1 MTPWRRAWQP
11 TPGFLP
17 GKSHGQRSLEGYGP
31 WGHKESTRLS
41 MAHSTL
47 HRTVY
52 KLVPKML
59 SQWFIEIS
67 CEDESQVRD
76 GTLGTE
82 SVRSEGAHP
91 GTAS

>member
-1 MTPWRRAWQP
+1 MATHSRILAWEISWAEE
-11 TPGFLP
+11 PGGLQSV
-17 GKSHGQRSLEGYGP
+17 GSQRSQI
-31 WGHKESTRLS
+31 RLS
-41 MAHSTL
+41 TAHSTL